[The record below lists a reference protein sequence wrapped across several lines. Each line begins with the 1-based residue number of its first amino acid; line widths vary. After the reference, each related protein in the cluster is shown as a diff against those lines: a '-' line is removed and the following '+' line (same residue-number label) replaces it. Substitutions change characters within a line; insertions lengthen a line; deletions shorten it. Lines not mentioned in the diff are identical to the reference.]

1 MTNETSVDERLI
13 LPTGRTIGW
22 ARYGDPNGKAVIAA
36 HGSPDS
42 RVTWKL
48 LDASARAHG
57 VRIVAID
64 RPGFGISDPLPG
76 RTVLDWPSDVTA
88 VADHL
93 QIDRFPLI
101 AISGGAAYAAAT
113 AWKHPDRVTGLGLF
127 SVIGP
132 LDHAG
137 ALEGTNRPVRA
148 TYTMARRT
156 PWLLKPIATALARGA
171 MRHPERTANQV
182 ERTRPPEDRVVLA
195 RLEVRAVLIE
205 NLPNQFRDPKTVV
218 HEFRLA
224 VQPWGF
230 PLEEITT
237 PTHIWQ
243 GGRDDVHT
251 PAMARYLAARI
262 PGAELTYEPTFS
274 TFTFLDHLDPI
285 VATVA
290 AWAQNP

>member
-1 MTNETSVDERLI
+1 VNDFANTDQRFS
-13 LPTGRTIGW
+13 LPDGRVIGW
-22 ARYGDPNGKAVIAA
+22 ATYGDPDGPAIIAA

-42 RVTWKL
+42 RVIWRL
-48 LDASARAHG
+48 LDAAARAHH
-57 VRIVAID
+57 VRIIAID
-64 RPGFGISDPLPG
+64 RPGFGISDPQPV
-76 RTVLDWPSDVTA
+76 RTVLDWPDDVTR

-93 QIDRFPLI
+93 GIDRFPLI

-113 AWKHPDRVTGLGLF
+113 AWKIPNRVTGLGLF

-132 LDHAG
+132 LDHPG
-137 ALEGTNRPVRA
+137 ATEGTNRAVRS
-148 TYTMARRT
+148 TYAMARRA
-156 PWLLKPIATALARGA
+156 PWLLKLILSTMARSA
-171 MRHPERTANQV
+171 ARNPERTARQV

-195 RLEVRAVLIE
+195 RPDVRAVLMDNI
-205 NLPNQFRDPKTVV
+205 PNQFRDPATVL

-230 PLEEITT
+230 PLAEITT

-251 PAMARYLAARI
+251 PAMARYLAAHI
-262 PGAELTYEPTFS
+262 PGAELTFEPTYS

-290 AWAQNP
+290 AWAK

>member
-1 MTNETSVDERLI
+1 MTDQDARLT
-13 LPTGRTIGW
+13 LSDGRVVGW
-22 ARYGDPNGKAVIAA
+22 ATYGDPDGLPAIAV

-42 RVTWKL
+42 RVIWRL
-48 LDASARAHG
+48 LDTAARAHN
-57 VRIVAID
+57 VRIIAID
-64 RPGFGISDPLPG
+64 RPGFGISDVQPN
-76 RTVLDWPSDVTA
+76 RTVLDWPADAIA

-93 QIDRFPLI
+93 KIDRFPII

-113 AWKHPDRVTGLGLF
+113 AWKHPDRVSGLGLF

-132 LDHAG
+132 LDHPHATEG
-137 ALEGTNRPVRA
+137 ANRPVRS
-148 TYTMARRT
+148 TYAMARHT
-156 PWLLKPIATALARGA
+156 PWLLRVIVTAMARGA
-171 MRHPERTANQV
+171 RRNPERTATQV

-195 RLEVRAVLIE
+195 RPEVRAVLMD
-205 NLPNQFRDPKTVV
+205 NLPNQFRDPATVL

-224 VQPWGF
+224 VKPWGF
-230 PLEEITT
+230 PLAEITV

-251 PAMARYLAARI
+251 PAMGRYLAANI
-262 PGAELTYEPTFS
+262 PGAELTFEPTYS

-290 AWAQNP
+290 AWAKQ

>member
-1 MTNETSVDERLI
+1 VNDEASAEGRVQ
-13 LPTGRTIGW
+13 LPSGRTIGW
-22 ARYGDPNGKAVIAA
+22 ATYGDPQGRPAIAV

-42 RVTWKL
+42 HVIWKL
-48 LDASARAHG
+48 FDTTARAHG
-57 VRIVAID
+57 LRLVAID

-76 RTVLDWPSDVTA
+76 RTVLDWPADA
-88 VADHL
+88 LLVADHL
-93 QIDRFPLI
+93 GIDRFPLI

-132 LDHAG
+132 LDHPG
-137 ALEGTNRPVRA
+137 SLEGTNRPVRA
-148 TYTMARRT
+148 TYAMARRA
-156 PWLLKPIATALARGA
+156 PWLLTPIAHTMTRGA
-171 MRHPERTANQV
+171 QKNPERTFNRML
-182 ERTRPPEDRVVLA
+182 RTRPPEDRLVLT
-195 RLEVRAVLIE
+195 RPDVRAILME
-205 NLPNQFRDPKTVV
+205 NLPNQFRDPNTIV

-230 PLEEITT
+230 PLEEITA
-237 PTHIWQ
+237 PAHIWQ

-251 PAMARYLAARI
+251 PAMAHYLAARI
-262 PGAELTYEPTFS
+262 PGAELTNEATFS

-290 AWAQNP
+290 GWAP